1 MSCNNCGTCF
11 KICQPFQACFSEM
24 KVSEPVGQSVDI
36 FIVSISNGQE
46 VNFRQQ
52 IEAVDGLLEIDLT
65 LFPDG
70 FFSAY
75 GGPYT
80 LQFFDVESKELI
92 NFVATNGNSYNCIEF
107 EFQNGSEVDSITI
120 SA

>member
-11 KICQPFQACFSEM
+11 KICQPFQACFEEM
-24 KVSEPVGQSVDI
+24 
-36 FIVSISNGQE
+36 IVSIPVALTDTDYIISITNGQNVTYKQPVE
-46 VNFRQQ
+46 V
-52 IEAVDGLLEIDLT
+52 VDGLATIDLT

-80 LQFFDVESKELI
+80 LQFFDVESYELI
-92 NFVATNGNSYNCIEF
+92 NFVATNGISYTCIEF

>member
-1 MSCNNCGTCF
+1 MSCNNCGNCY

-24 KVSEPVGQSVDI
+24 QVRCPVDYSENDIVVLIANAQKVS
-36 FIVSISNGQE
+36 
-46 VNFRQQ
+46 FRQT
-52 IEAVDGLLEIDLT
+52 IDLT
-65 LFPDG
+65 DGVGVFDLDLVSDG

-80 LQFFDVESKELI
+80 LQFFDSISSQLI
-92 NFVATNGNSYNCIEF
+92 NFVATNGISYTCIEF

>member
-1 MSCNNCGTCF
+1 MIVKTPIGYGPDIIIISILN
-11 KICQPFQACFSEM
+11 
-24 KVSEPVGQSVDI
+24 GQSV
-36 FIVSISNGQE
+36 NQ
-46 VNFRQQ
+46 RQQ
-52 IEAVDGLLEIDLT
+52 IDIVGGQGMVDLT
-65 LFPDG
+65 MFPDG

-80 LQFFDVESKELI
+80 LQFFDVESYELL
-92 NFVATNGNSYNCIEF
+92 NFVATNGISYTCIEF

>member
-24 KVSEPVGQSVDI
+24 N
-36 FIVSISNGQE
+36 VSIPVALTDSFYTIAIGNWRTITYTQE
-46 VNFRQQ
+46 VEV
-52 IEAVDGLLEIDLT
+52 IEGFATLDLL

-80 LQFFDVESKELI
+80 LQFFDVESYELI
-92 NFVATNGNSYNCIEF
+92 NFVATNGISYNCIEF

>member
-11 KICQPFQACFSEM
+11 KICQPFQACFGEM
-24 KVSEPVGQSVDI
+24 KVSIPVALTESNY
-36 FIVSISNGQE
+36 SISITNGQGVSYGQEIE
-46 VNFRQQ
+46 V
-52 IEAVDGLLEIDLT
+52 VDGLATLDLL

-70 FFSAY
+70 FFSSY

-80 LQFFDVESKELI
+80 LQFFDVDTNELI
-92 NFVATNGNSYNCIEF
+92 NFVATNGITYTCIEF

-120 SA
+120 LA

>member
-1 MSCNNCGTCF
+1 MSCNNCGSCF
-11 KICQPFQACFSEM
+11 QICQPFQACFQEM
-24 KVSEPVGQSVDI
+24 
-36 FIVSISNGQE
+36 IVSIPVALVDTNYTIAITNGQGIFYGQE
-46 VNFRQQ
+46 V
-52 IEAVDGLLEIDLT
+52 EVVDGLATLDLL

-75 GGPYT
+75 GGPYS
-80 LQFFDVESKELI
+80 LQFFDVETGELL
-92 NFVATNGNSYNCIEF
+92 NFVATNGISYNCIEF

>member
-1 MSCNNCGTCF
+1 MF
-11 KICQPFQACFSEM
+11 IDI
-24 KVSEPVGQSVDI
+24 PVGI
-36 FIVSISNGQE
+36 EWGEIMVSFSNGQE
-46 VNFRQQ
+46 VAFKQA
-52 IEAVDGLLEIDLT
+52 IESVDDVLIVDLT

-80 LQFFDVESKELI
+80 LQFFDVETGELL
-92 NFVATNGNSYNCIEF
+92 NFVATNGNGYTCIEF